1 MTTPAGPV
9 TGRRRVARGP
19 ALAIGCAALM
29 LTACASG
36 SAQVRD
42 TATGVHAKFDPANFV
57 DPTLSTNR
65 WQPLHPGMQW
75 VREGTTLVGS
85 RPVPHQVVTTMTDV
99 IRRID
104 GVPTIASLDQDT
116 DAGQVVEVSIDYFG
130 LDKDGN
136 VWLLGGYTA
145 DYSSGKYTYTAD
157 SWLGTQND
165 GQVGILMPKDP
176 VKKMPRWFIGQPPDG
191 TGSAAEVVQTG
202 AHQCVDFACYDNVL
216 ITREGEIGAIDNA
229 FKYYAP
235 DIGFIRDSPRRD
247 SQHKDVEQLV
257 NLTTL
262 SAAGLTDMSNLVL
275 QLESLARTAKPDVFG
290 TAISTRAP

>member
-1 MTTPAGPV
+1 MTTSAEPL
-9 TGRRRVARGP
+9 TRRCRVLRRS
-19 ALAIGCAALM
+19 ALAIGCVAVL
-29 LTACASG
+29 LTACSSG
-36 SAQVRD
+36 SAPARD
-42 TATGVHAKFDPANFV
+42 TASGVHAKFDPANFV
-57 DPTLSTNR
+57 DPTLSTNK

-75 VREGTTLVGS
+75 VREGTTLVGA

-116 DAGQVVEVSIDYFG
+116 DAGQVVQASIDYFG

-136 VWLLGGYTA
+136 VWLLGGWTA
-145 DYSSGKYTYTAD
+145 DFSSGKYTYNSDA
-157 SWLGTQND
+157 WLGTQNG
-165 GQVGILMPKDP
+165 GQVGILMPADP
-176 VKKMPRWFIGQPPDG
+176 VKKMPRWFISQPPDG

-202 AHQCVDFACYDNVL
+202 VHQCVDFACYDNVL

-235 DIGFIRDSPRRD
+235 NVGFIRDSPRRD

-257 NLTTL
+257 NLITL
-262 SAAGLTDMSNLVL
+262 SPAGLTDMSNKAL
-275 QLESLARTAKPDVFG
+275 QLEDLARKAKPDVFG
-290 TAISTRAP
+290 TTISARAK

>member
-1 MTTPAGPV
+1 MRIAAERR
-9 TGRRRVARGP
+9 TGRHGAARGP
-19 ALAIGCAALM
+19 TLAIACIVLLLSACSSG
-29 LTACASG
+29 TAS
-36 SAQVRD
+36 VRD

-57 DPTLSTNR
+57 DPTLSPNK
-65 WQPLHPGMQW
+65 WMPLHPGMQW
-75 VREGTTLVGS
+75 TREGTTLVGS

-116 DAGQVVEVSIDYFG
+116 DAGQVVEESIDYFG
-130 LDKDGN
+130 LDKQGN

-157 SWLGTQND
+157 SWLGTQN
-165 GQVGILMPKDP
+165 GGEVGILMPADP
-176 VKKMPRWFIGQPPDG
+176 VKKTPRWYIGKPPDG
-191 TGSAAEVVQTG
+191 TGSAAEVVETG

-235 DIGFIRDSPRRD
+235 DVGFIRDSPRKD

-262 SAAGLTDMSNLVL
+262 SPAGLTDMSNQVL
-275 QLESLARTAKPDVFG
+275 QLEALARKAKPDVFG
-290 TAISTRAP
+290 TTISTRAR